1 MIVTANSI
9 VQHVIQIKNG
19 ITKHVNVNL
28 KIIVNA
34 KKNYNCHPST
44 CICENSKYL
53 KSIADN
59 SVIKCDEI
67 ISAMDVESMKMTN
80 TIPTNASINCHSEKV
95 RCKID
100 CYILHT
106 VLLAIILLLII
117 AIISYHYAKHRSE
130 QKALMH

>member
-67 ISAMDVESMKMTN
+67 ISAMDIESIKMTN
-80 TIPTNASINCHSEKV
+80 TIRTNASINCHSEKV

-100 CYILHT
+100 YILHT
-106 VLLAIILLLII
+106 VLLAIVLLLII